1 MVTDKFHFGLGV
13 APTLYVQPQTVFD
26 LSIMAKVGY
35 RLSKHCELGLSYQ
48 YGCLNTLKHFN
59 TTIINPF
66 PTSVEKALL
75 FVFFRTGKGFSPTL
89 TRNTYLFVP
98 DRPGKPRHR
107 KQRACNRIL
116 PTNVTDKFHFGLGVA
131 PTLYV
136 QPQTVFDLSIMA
148 KVGYRLSK
156 HCELGL
162 SYQYGCLNTLKHF
175 NTTIINPFPTSVE
188 KALLFVFFR
197 TGKGFSPTLTRN
209 TYLFVPDRP
218 GKPRHRKQRAC
229 NRILPTN
236 VSLRHP
242 NVGKLSDSRL
252 SFNEFFLIYF

>member
-48 YGCLNTLKHFN
+48 YGCLNTQKHFN

-66 PTSVEKALL
+66 PMSVEKALL
-75 FVFFRTGKGFSPTL
+75 FVFLERERAF
-89 TRNTYLFVP
+89 
-98 DRPGKPRHR
+98 PRHSPE
-107 KQRACNRIL
+107 IL
-116 PTNVTDKFHFGLGVA
+116 
-131 PTLYV
+131 
-136 QPQTVFDLSIMA
+136 
-148 KVGYRLSK
+148 
-156 HCELGL
+156 
-162 SYQYGCLNTLKHF
+162 
-175 NTTIINPFPTSVE
+175 
-188 KALLFVFFR
+188 
-197 TGKGFSPTLTRN
+197 
-209 TYLFVPDRP
+209 TYFVPDRP

>member
-116 PTNVTDKFHFGLGVA
+116 PTNVSF
-131 PTLYV
+131 
-136 QPQTVFDLSIMA
+136 QTVI
-148 KVGYRLSK
+148 
-156 HCELGL
+156 
-162 SYQYGCLNTLKHF
+162 Q
-175 NTTIINPFPTSVE
+175 
-188 KALLFVFFR
+188 
-197 TGKGFSPTLTRN
+197 
-209 TYLFVPDRP
+209 
-218 GKPRHRKQRAC
+218 
-229 NRILPTN
+229 RIL
-236 VSLRHP
+236 
-242 NVGKLSDSRL
+242 
-252 SFNEFFLIYF
+252 FNIFLISSTQFIAYQGVGIKRKCLPLRPTVRVRIQS

>member
-89 TRNTYLFVP
+89 TRNTYLFRIARESPGTGNSGLATESCLQMSVCAIRMSANCQIP
-98 DRPGKPRHR
+98 DCHS
-107 KQRACNRIL
+107 
-116 PTNVTDKFHFGLGVA
+116 TN
-131 PTLYV
+131 
-136 QPQTVFDLSIMA
+136 
-148 KVGYRLSK
+148 
-156 HCELGL
+156 
-162 SYQYGCLNTLKHF
+162 
-175 NTTIINPFPTSVE
+175 
-188 KALLFVFFR
+188 
-197 TGKGFSPTLTRN
+197 
-209 TYLFVPDRP
+209 
-218 GKPRHRKQRAC
+218 
-229 NRILPTN
+229 
-236 VSLRHP
+236 
-242 NVGKLSDSRL
+242 
-252 SFNEFFLIYF
+252 SF

>member
-98 DRPGKPRHR
+98 DRP
-107 KQRACNRIL
+107 
-116 PTNVTDKFHFGLGVA
+116 
-131 PTLYV
+131 
-136 QPQTVFDLSIMA
+136 
-148 KVGYRLSK
+148 
-156 HCELGL
+156 
-162 SYQYGCLNTLKHF
+162 
-175 NTTIINPFPTSVE
+175 
-188 KALLFVFFR
+188 
-197 TGKGFSPTLTRN
+197 
-209 TYLFVPDRP
+209 
-218 GKPRHRKQRAC
+218 
-229 NRILPTN
+229 
-236 VSLRHP
+236 
-242 NVGKLSDSRL
+242 
-252 SFNEFFLIYF
+252 

>member
-107 KQRACNRIL
+107 KQRACKQNPAYKCQFAPSECRQTDRFQTVIQRIL
-116 PTNVTDKFHFGLGVA
+116 
-131 PTLYV
+131 
-136 QPQTVFDLSIMA
+136 
-148 KVGYRLSK
+148 
-156 HCELGL
+156 
-162 SYQYGCLNTLKHF
+162 
-175 NTTIINPFPTSVE
+175 
-188 KALLFVFFR
+188 
-197 TGKGFSPTLTRN
+197 
-209 TYLFVPDRP
+209 
-218 GKPRHRKQRAC
+218 
-229 NRILPTN
+229 
-236 VSLRHP
+236 
-242 NVGKLSDSRL
+242 
-252 SFNEFFLIYF
+252 LIYF

>member
-13 APTLYVQPQTVFD
+13 APTLYVQPQTVLD

-75 FVFFRTGKGFSPTL
+75 FVFLERERAFPRHSPEIL
-89 TRNTYLFVP
+89 TYLF
-98 DRPGKPRHR
+98 RIARESPGTG
-107 KQRACNRIL
+107 NS
-116 PTNVTDKFHFGLGVA
+116 GLA
-131 PTLYV
+131 
-136 QPQTVFDLSIMA
+136 
-148 KVGYRLSK
+148 
-156 HCELGL
+156 
-162 SYQYGCLNTLKHF
+162 
-175 NTTIINPFPTSVE
+175 
-188 KALLFVFFR
+188 
-197 TGKGFSPTLTRN
+197 
-209 TYLFVPDRP
+209 
-218 GKPRHRKQRAC
+218 

>member
-75 FVFFRTGKGFSPTL
+75 FVFLERERVFPRHSPEIL
-89 TRNTYLFVP
+89 TYLF
-98 DRPGKPRHR
+98 
-107 KQRACNRIL
+107 RIARES
-116 PTNVTDKFHFGLGVA
+116 PSTGNSGLA
-131 PTLYV
+131 TE
-136 QPQTVFDLSIMA
+136 S
-148 KVGYRLSK
+148 
-156 HCELGL
+156 
-162 SYQYGCLNTLKHF
+162 CLQM
-175 NTTIINPFPTSVE
+175 SV
-188 KALLFVFFR
+188 
-197 TGKGFSPTLTRN
+197 
-209 TYLFVPDRP
+209 
-218 GKPRHRKQRAC
+218 C
-229 NRILPTN
+229 
-236 VSLRHP
+236 RHP